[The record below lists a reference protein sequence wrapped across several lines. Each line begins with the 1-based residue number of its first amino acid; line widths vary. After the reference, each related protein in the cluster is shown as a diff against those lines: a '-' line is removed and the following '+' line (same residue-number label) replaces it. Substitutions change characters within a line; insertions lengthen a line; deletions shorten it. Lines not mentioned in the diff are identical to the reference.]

1 MKRIIRVI
9 GAMVVVAECLAG
21 VSYAAVTAERL
32 CIRIYDIA
40 GVNAKDRG
48 RAVKRAGEIIRGT
61 DVPVD
66 WRDCS
71 PEVFGADPACATPPG
86 AGEFVVRLV
95 SGAVGDARVLGE
107 AFVDT
112 AKGTGVLATVF
123 VDRVYAFAAAAK
135 TDVLSVL
142 GRVIAH
148 EIGHLMLGSND
159 HTETGLMR
167 ATWSHETTSRDRGE
181 DWQFSRSDLAR
192 IRQLRQ
198 RTS

>member
-1 MKRIIRVI
+1 MGRQLRVVTATI
-9 GAMVVVAECLAG
+9 VVLQCLGG
-21 VSYAAVTAERL
+21 VSAAAVTAERL

-40 GVNAKDRG
+40 GVDAKDRG

-61 DVPVD
+61 KVPVQ

-71 PEVFGADPACATPPG
+71 PKAFAADPACATPPA
-86 AGEFVVRLV
+86 AGEFIVRLV
-95 SGAVGDARVLGE
+95 KGAAGDARTLGE

-123 VDRVYAFAAAAK
+123 VDRVEAFAAAAK

-159 HTETGLMR
+159 HADTGLMR
-167 ATWSHETTSRDRGE
+167 ATWSHETSSRDRKE
-181 DWQFSRSDLAR
+181 DWQFSRSELAR
-192 IRQLRQ
+192 IRQRGLLF
-198 RTS
+198 